1 MSLHQVESL
10 VHFVSNRH
18 ASSDNGENRWK
29 ESSALTDDDEANDN
43 LQKWRPDNIHDLQSK
58 EMKKEFPNT
67 FCCLKNALS
76 ILIYKAVTVVE

>member
-43 LQKWRPDNIHDLQSK
+43 LQKWRPNIIHVLQRK
-58 EMKKEFPNT
+58 EMKKEFPNI
-67 FCCLKNALS
+67 FRCLKNALS